1 MIALEAIEKS
11 YLVGGL
17 PLQVLDQVSLRV
29 DSGEFIAL
37 IGRSGSGKSSLLNII
52 GCLDHPSAGCY
63 LLNGHMVSGLADSEL
78 AALRNR
84 HIGFIFQNFNLIPRC
99 SALKNIEKPL
109 IYRGIKPAERRQ
121 LALAMLAK
129 VGLSDRAEHLP
140 SQLSGGQQQR
150 VAIARALVTDPSL
163 IIADE
168 PTGSLDSATGGEIMR
183 LLRALNHEGRTIIL
197 VTHDQTLAAYAD
209 RVVELADGRIKA

>member
-52 GCLDHPSAGCY
+52 GCLDHPSAGRY
-63 LLNGHMVSGLADSEL
+63 FLNGHNVSGLADNEL

-109 IYRGIKPAERRQ
+109 IYRGIKPTERRR

-183 LLRALNHEGRTIIL
+183 LLRALNHEGRTIVL
-197 VTHDQTLAAYAD
+197 VTHDQTLAAHAD
-209 RVVELADGRIKA
+209 RVIELADGRITA